1 MFLPTLSYISSV
13 GYPLP
18 HMFLDFFLQILENS
32 STSFK
37 VSHLLKGHTMF
48 LTIRDLLGLESNY
61 KAKRDGWGR
70 SWGEPVLSCMKSTVL
85 EEAITISLGN
95 AGLTLHSTSSEG
107 KAIPLWVGKPLP
119 LGLEMPL
126 PFWIERIVSPAK
138 KTHQN
143 LGTQCPQFHQGL
155 PTCPHFN

>member
-37 VSHLLKGHTMF
+37 VSHLLKGHTML